1 MVPVQYKQI
10 HHKRNF
16 YGALQKL
23 LLVVIIV
30 VKVVKA
36 DFFRLG
42 GTTINGPSRWDVI
55 ELSKLGFLV
64 QQRILNCV

>member
-42 GTTINGPSRWDVI
+42 GTTINGPSRWGKRRGVG
-55 ELSKLGFLV
+55 EYLV
-64 QQRILNCV
+64 NT